1 LIEVSKYISGLFK
14 NLPVPLL
21 KVYSIPAR
29 RPLVII
35 PRGKSK
41 VHCCHLFSV
50 GLFLMLIH
58 TAPNDWRPAIIVLQA
73 L

>member
-1 LIEVSKYISGLFK
+1 MDFLK

-21 KVYSIPAR
+21 KDYTIPVR

-41 VHCCHLFSV
+41 VHCWHLFLL
-50 GLFLMLIH
+50 GLFLMLIPA
-58 TAPNDWRPAIIVLQA
+58 APDG
-73 L
+73 